1 LPCDRLPRLAI
12 GTAFSWTLEEG
23 EHMSARL
30 PSRADRFER
39 VFRGLLGLALVAGV
53 AWALTHGGTT
63 GAGIG
68 PLR

>member
-1 LPCDRLPRLAI
+1 
-12 GTAFSWTLEEG
+12 
-23 EHMSARL
+23 MSARL

-53 AWALTHGGTT
+53 AWALAHGSTPA
-63 GAGIG
+63 AGIG

>member
-1 LPCDRLPRLAI
+1 MAL
-12 GTAFSWTLEEG
+12 SWLLEEG
-23 EHMSARL
+23 KGMSARL

-39 VFRGLLGLALVAGV
+39 IFRGLLGLALVAGV
-53 AWALTHGGTT
+53 AWALTHASTP